1 MTGVAGGSAGETTE
15 GTVAAVDLG
24 ATSGRVIHARVGPST
39 LELTEAARFPNTPVR
54 VWEGER
60 PALHWNLTGLYANVL
75 DGLASVAR
83 SDPGLASIGVDSWAV
98 DYGRLR
104 AGRLL
109 GEPYHYRDERTA
121 AGVSAVHAA
130 VDPAELYREGGL
142 QFLPFNSLYQ
152 LAVDAA
158 DGALDG
164 ADRFLLVPDL
174 ITYWLTGVEQA
185 ERTNASTTGLL
196 TADGGWN
203 DALIARLGLPRPV
216 FAPLVDAGTP
226 VGALL
231 PSLAAELPFAGA
243 GPVVTAVGSH
253 DTASAV
259 VAVPMD
265 ASRSAYI
272 SCGTWGLVGVE
283 LEQRVVSEDGRAANF
298 TNEGG
303 VDGRIR
309 YLHNVMG
316 LWLLSESL
324 REWQRRGLHVTLET
338 LLSEAAQLPRPVDLF
353 DPDDP
358 RFLAPGDLPSRIAG
372 WFAERGLTAP
382 ASPAGMVRVIIESL
396 AAAFASTVQTA
407 ASLSGVGVEVIHI
420 VGGGARNAL
429 LCQATADRSGLPV
442 LAGPVEATAIGNVLV
457 QARAAGLLSGDLE
470 TLRALVARTA
480 QLVRYDPR

>member
-1 MTGVAGGSAGETTE
+1 MSDGS

-24 ATSGRVIHARVGPST
+24 ATSGRVMHARVGPGT
-39 LELTEAARFPNTPVR
+39 LELTEAARFLNTPVR
-54 VWEGER
+54 VWEGDR
-60 PALHWNLTGLYANVL
+60 SALHWDLTGLFSSVH
-75 DGLASVAR
+75 DGLSAVAR
-83 SDPGLASIGVDSWAV
+83 SDPALVSVGVDAWAV
-98 DYGRLR
+98 DYGLLR
-104 AGRLL
+104 DGRLL

-121 AGVSAVHAA
+121 RGVSLVHEA

-158 DGALDG
+158 DGSLEA

-174 ITYWLTGVEQA
+174 ITYWLTGTQQA

-196 TADGGWN
+196 TAEGDWN
-203 DALIARLGLPRPV
+203 GALIGRLGLPAGV

-226 VGALL
+226 VGGLL
-231 PSLAAELPFAGA
+231 PSLAAEFPFAGA
-243 GPVVTAVGSH
+243 GPVVTTVGSH

-265 ASRSAYI
+265 PTRAAYI

-283 LEQRVVSEDGRAANF
+283 LEHRVVSEEGRAANF

-324 REWQRRGLHVTLET
+324 REWQQRGLPVGLEG
-338 LLSEAAQLPRPVDLF
+338 LLTEAAELPRPADVF

-358 RFLAPGDLPSRIAG
+358 RFLAPGDMPSRIAG
-372 WFAERGLTAP
+372 WFAERGLSAP
-382 ASPAGMVRVIIESL
+382 ASPAGMVRVIVESL
-396 AAAFASTVQTA
+396 AAAFAESVQRA
-407 ASLSGVGVEVIHI
+407 AALTGVAVEAIHI

-457 QARAAGLLSGDLE
+457 QARAAGLLTGDLE
-470 TLRALVARTA
+470 TLRALVARTTS
-480 QLVRYDPR
+480 LVRYDPR